1 LNKPSAVIAIFCV
14 AFFALGCQ
22 NEAKPVVKKKK
33 NKIAK
38 PQPVVT
44 QQLAE
49 QVQSQVEAI
58 QKTEERANP
67 FLSEKEEDALKS
79 KEGKVEISYLNVAA
93 IFYAPPY
100 SKAIIE
106 GRVVGEGDILDNKE
120 IIKIEPEEIILKDTQ
135 GEYIIQMRAV
145 STKAS

>member
-1 LNKPSAVIAIFCV
+1 MFCV
-14 AFFALGCQ
+14 VFFLLGCQ

-33 NKIAK
+33 NKTAK
-38 PQPVVT
+38 PQPAVV
-44 QQLAE
+44 QQLTE
-49 QVQSQVEAI
+49 QLQSQVKAI
-58 QKTEERANP
+58 QETEERTNP
-67 FLSEKEEDALKS
+67 FLSEKEEGALKS
-79 KEGKVEISYLNVAA
+79 KEGKVEISYLNIAA

-135 GEYIIQMRAV
+135 GEYIIQLHAV
-145 STKAS
+145 LTKAS